1 MVSIAPIKMV
11 MAREWFIV
19 LLVLVTSTWLK
30 SKARTPRRIQMRWRP
45 ICHAGS
51 HRDAV
56 YAAAEARTYPRWL
69 PQEKWNIPSSC
80 RYNLPDGDEER
91 ERDIYI

>member
-11 MAREWFIV
+11 MAGGWFIV
-19 LLVLVTSTWLK
+19 FLVLVTSTWLK

-69 PQEKWNIPSSC
+69 PQEKWNIPKRNFLS
-80 RYNLPDGDEER
+80 
-91 ERDIYI
+91 